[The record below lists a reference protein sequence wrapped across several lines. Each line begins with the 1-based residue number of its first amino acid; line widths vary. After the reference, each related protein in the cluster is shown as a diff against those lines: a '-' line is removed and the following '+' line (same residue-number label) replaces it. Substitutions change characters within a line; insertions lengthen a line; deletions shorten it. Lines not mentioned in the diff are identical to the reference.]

1 MKNISLSI
9 CIGSVWLYSVHAL
22 RLRCPHRIG
31 IGAPFAFRSPTL
43 APSISYNGSA
53 GGSVLVSVVD
63 SGNGLHTPT
72 QHTPC
77 SPFTCPWTVMITS
90 IVGPTLAI
98 FFPIHYAEE
107 IINV

>member
-1 MKNISLSI
+1 MPV
-9 CIGSVWLYSVHAL
+9 G
-22 RLRCPHRIG
+22 
-31 IGAPFAFRSPTL
+31 
-43 APSISYNGSA
+43 
-53 GGSVLVSVVD
+53 VVG

-72 QHTPC
+72 QHTLC